1 MPKPIGLICID
12 DNPLVADALQRRI
25 TLEPDFRWLGWL
37 SGPPRDDLLERVTTL
52 RPDIVLLDI
61 DLPGIDAF
69 DLVSELNERAPEARV
84 VMFTGFD
91 RPDYLEQAL
100 ARGAWGYI
108 SKDVSTNVL
117 LDSLRRVARGE
128 VALDRDG

>member
-1 MPKPIGLICID
+1 MTKPIGLICID

-25 TLEPDFRWLGWL
+25 ALEKDFRWLGWL
-37 SGPPRDDLLERVTTL
+37 SGREDLIERVTTL
-52 RPDIVLLDI
+52 EPDIVLLDI
-61 DLPGIDAF
+61 DLPGVDAF
-69 DLVSELNERAPEARV
+69 DLVSELNERTPDARV

-108 SKDVSTNVL
+108 SKDVSTNAL
-117 LDSLRRVARGE
+117 LESLRRVARGE